1 MTTVA
6 TNLSAIS
13 RLFSSTVFRELAEKG
28 RSPLFARLLADSGLM
43 DTLLAAETVGASF
56 DSAFAA
62 LRKAGG
68 RDEYVYKSALT
79 HNILLGRHSLGTASL
94 LTEFRVGS
102 CKADVAILNGTSTV
116 YEIKSE
122 RDTLSRLENQVQNYR
137 KVFAKIYVVVA
148 EPFIDQVLELTDSD
162 VGVMSLARWN
172 RVKTVREAV
181 DRADA
186 VCPTTIFDSLRLA
199 EAMMILDSFGAV
211 IPDLPNTKM
220 REAVR
225 QQFAMLPPQFVH
237 AEMVRVLKRTR
248 SLASLSNLVDQLPHS
263 LKTAALSTKLRL
275 KDHQRLLTTLS
286 TPTHQAMEWAT

>member
-1 MTTVA
+1 
-6 TNLSAIS
+6 
-13 RLFSSTVFRELAEKG
+13 
-28 RSPLFARLLADSGLM
+28 
-43 DTLLAAETVGASF
+43 
-56 DSAFAA
+56 
-62 LRKAGG
+62 
-68 RDEYVYKSALT
+68 
-79 HNILLGRHSLGTASL
+79 L

-237 AEMVRVLKRTR
+237 AEMVRVLKHTR